1 MAYST
6 VPTETAVETEW
17 HHIARALVGG
27 LAAAS
32 AMFLHTAVV
41 QTPGLD
47 PPPETAALFLVA
59 ATGGVI
65 SYLLLDRE
73 TAVAY
78 TMAVLTGVFVLIAV
92 GVTVLGVYGPAG
104 PETNPVGPIAYVLL
118 AVLVIVTSGISWRS
132 HETAESGPE
141 PTTTP

>member
-6 VPTETAVETEW
+6 VPTETAAETEW
-17 HHIARALVGG
+17 HHITRALVGG

-32 AMFLHTAVV
+32 AMFLHIAVV

-47 PPPETAALFLVA
+47 PPPQTAALFLVA
-59 ATGGVI
+59 AAGGVI

-73 TAVAY
+73 TVVAY
-78 TMAVLTGVFVLIAV
+78 AMAALTGVFVLVAV
-92 GVTVLGVYGPAG
+92 GVTVLGVYGPPG

-118 AVLVIVTSGISWRS
+118 AVLVIVTSGMSWRS
-132 HETAESGPE
+132 HETGEPGPE
-141 PTTTP
+141 PTTAP